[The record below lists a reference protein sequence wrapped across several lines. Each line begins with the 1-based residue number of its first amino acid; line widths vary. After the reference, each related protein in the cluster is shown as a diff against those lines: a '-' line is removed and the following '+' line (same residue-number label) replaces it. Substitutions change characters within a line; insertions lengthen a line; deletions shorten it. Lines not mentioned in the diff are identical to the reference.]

1 MITFRSKNAGLLVV
15 NWVMLLTK
23 QGQIPQ
29 ALVIIKVLKN
39 VHVLNK
45 LTHGLAYYS
54 LSNPLLV
61 RFLLR
66 LSRLA
71 QLQST

>member
-29 ALVIIKVLKN
+29 ALVIIN

-54 LSNPLLV
+54 LSNTLLV